1 MELFSSNIG
10 EAGVVTEQW
19 WSIFGGDHRYDGG
32 ADPLIRIYYDGV
44 GSKPSIEF
52 RLFMAHG
59 MGPIVCGDD
68 YAAQKNCVDP
78 AVTASDAVSRD
89 FFFFV
94 VEVFFF
100 TIYISLMNRLCKL
113 DTLVART
120 VALLLPVFD
129 ISCSHLLMR
138 ALLLFFTFLSFS
150 SEMIASLHSVAGKPE
165 RL

>member
-68 YAAQKNCVDP
+68 YAAQKNCIDP

-89 FFFFV
+89 F
-94 VEVFFF
+94 
-100 TIYISLMNRLCKL
+100 
-113 DTLVART
+113 
-120 VALLLPVFD
+120 
-129 ISCSHLLMR
+129 
-138 ALLLFFTFLSFS
+138 LFFCGGSFFLYYLYITD
-150 SEMIASLHSVAGKPE
+150 E
-165 RL
+165 